1 MNAELPIVLTPE
13 QLVEFLGWDR
23 SELYRAMREGRVPGA
38 YRAGK
43 RWYIGRDR
51 FLKAATGTNG
61 RSKLVAR

>member
-1 MNAELPIVLTPE
+1 MTIELPIVLTPE
-13 QLVEFLGWDR
+13 QLVAFLGWDR

-51 FLKAATGTNG
+51 FLKAVTGSCG
-61 RSKLVAR
+61 KSKLVVR